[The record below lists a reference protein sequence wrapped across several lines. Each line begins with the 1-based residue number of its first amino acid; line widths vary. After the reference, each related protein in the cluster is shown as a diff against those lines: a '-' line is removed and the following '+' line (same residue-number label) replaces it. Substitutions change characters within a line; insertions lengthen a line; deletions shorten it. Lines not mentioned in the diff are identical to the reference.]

1 MKDFLRLELIA
12 QCIIR
17 STLKSKENNTLAFPL
32 GQICQTL
39 FQESKTSN
47 KITWKVWG
55 KVSYKKSKSGK
66 LKIYNEF
73 LQFLDGTSDLCS
85 SRFYSNHL

>member
-39 FQESKTSN
+39 FQERKTSN

-66 LKIYNEF
+66 AMCQKARIY
-73 LQFLDGTSDLCS
+73 
-85 SRFYSNHL
+85 